1 MHAKWNSQKVAWFYI
16 IYCDI
21 EVVQNGCKSHQII
34 HHCDVMHIKTGRP
47 KGKPV
52 FYILAP
58 FWFARL
64 SCFQLFCYSPKWE
77 LVCTLILSIISG
89 SVIKNFEIFCRYCR
103 ASQWNQRIEKRA
115 AVNRGRN
122 RYLFTYSKSSILI
135 NLTLTLQPPWIV
147 NWWLWMTWIGIRS
160 GNWRRTSE
168 PNNVKRMKLKTK

>member
-1 MHAKWNSQKVAWFYI
+1 MELAKGCVILHHLLRYRSGTKWVQIPSNHTSLW
-16 IYCDI
+16 CDAHK
-21 EVVQNGCKSHQII
+21 NW
-34 HHCDVMHIKTGRP
+34 P
-47 KGKPV
+47 KDKPV

-89 SVIKNFEIFCRYCR
+89 SVIKNFKIFCRYCR